1 MLAIIK
7 TGGKQYR
14 VSVGDVLEVERLEGQ
29 PGAQV
34 DFREVLLI
42 DDGEKT
48 LLGTPYLDQALVRA
62 EILEE
67 FKDDKVIVFKKKRR
81 KQYKKKRGHR
91 QLQSRVKII
100 EIIPEA
106 GLKEE
111 VAAAVKPAEVKME
124 KEEMKPEEGVVLQVP
139 PVEAEEKK
147 EPAAAPRRRLKRT
160 EQAARPKKTKP
171 KELEEPKKGD

>member
-14 VSVGDVLEVERLEGQ
+14 VSVGEVLEVERLEGQ

-42 DDGEKT
+42 DDGERT

-62 EILEE
+62 ELLEE
-67 FKDDKVIVFKKKRR
+67 FKDEKIIVFKKKRR

-106 GLKEE
+106 RSKEE
-111 VAAAVKPAEVKME
+111 VTAAVKPAEVGME
-124 KEEMKPEEGVVLQVP
+124 KEEMKPEEGVALKVP
-139 PVEAEEKK
+139 SAEAEEKK
-147 EPAAAPRRRLKRT
+147 EPAAPLRRRRET
-160 EQAARPKKTKP
+160 AEQAAKPKKSKP
-171 KELEEPKKGD
+171 KKSEVSKKR